1 MNHQLESSAN
11 RSSDSRLLSTRVS
24 FYSRSSPSTLTLH
37 LRLFKVH
44 VRPVGK
50 FRIEAKGDDT
60 RRRDDEGEGF
70 ELVDPCACRPSRV
83 SDILKISWVRAWW
96 RAGPQSGWPGMP
108 RTSSPPSPSLPPTLG
123 RPSLAHSL
131 RCTHSPPA
139 SLTPSS
145 LLSSTA
151 LPFRLAANNT
161 RNNSRCSTHLVLL
174 ALVPSVHKPVRSCS

>member
-108 RTSSPPSPSLPPTLG
+108 RTSSPPSSLPPPNARSSVARSFT
-123 RPSLAHSL
+123 
-131 RCTHSPPA
+131 SPYAFTTGKPY
-139 SLTPSS
+139 P
-145 LLSSTA
+145 LLPPLIYRFA
-151 LPFRLAANNT
+151 IPI
-161 RNNSRCSTHLVLL
+161 
-174 ALVPSVHKPVRSCS
+174 SCK

>member
-1 MNHQLESSAN
+1 MVLFQMNHQLESSAN

-108 RTSSPPSPSLPPTLG
+108 RTSSPPLPP
-123 RPSLAHSL
+123 PSPQRSVVRRSL
-131 RCTHSPPA
+131 IHFAVRIHHRQALPPP
-139 SLTPSS
+139 PSS
-145 LLSSTA
+145 H
-151 LPFRLAANNT
+151 LPLCH
-161 RNNSRCSTHLVLL
+161 SD
-174 ALVPSVHKPVRSCS
+174 

>member
-60 RRRDDEGEGF
+60 RRWRRRG
-70 ELVDPCACRPSRV
+70 VRV
-83 SDILKISWVRAWW
+83 
-96 RAGPQSGWPGMP
+96 GWPLRLSTLSCVGYLENLVGQGVVASRP
-108 RTSSPPSPSLPPTLG
+108 AIRLTWHATNFLSPLPPPSPQRSVVRRSLIHFAVRIHHRQVLPP
-123 RPSLAHSL
+123 P
-131 RCTHSPPA
+131 
-139 SLTPSS
+139 PSS
-145 LLSSTA
+145 H
-151 LPFRLAANNT
+151 LPLCH
-161 RNNSRCSTHLVLL
+161 SD
-174 ALVPSVHKPVRSCS
+174 

>member
-108 RTSSPPSPSLPPTLG
+108 RTSSPPSLPPTLG

-131 RCTHSPPA
+131 RRTHSPPA

>member
-44 VRPVGK
+44 VRPGRKVSHRGE
-50 FRIEAKGDDT
+50 RGRHT
-60 RRRDDEGEGF
+60 TSTSRWRRRG
-70 ELVDPCACRPSRV
+70 VRV
-83 SDILKISWVRAWW
+83 
-96 RAGPQSGWPGMP
+96 GWPLRLSTLSCVGYLENLVGQGVVASRP
-108 RTSSPPSPSLPPTLG
+108 AIRLTWHATNFLFPLPSPQRSV
-123 RPSLAHSL
+123 LAHSL
-131 RCTHSPPA
+131 RRTHSPPA
-139 SLTPSS
+139 RLAP